1 MQKRFFIIPFPVW
14 GNAWITMWKFLRW
27 QWMSGAVAAS
37 IHPASLHR
45 SPVCFLLKRTLSWA
59 SAWEFFFFF
68 FLFSAL
74 SNLRYLLRLMCQI
87 SMATQKQTKK
97 RTLRNHTVRGARKF
111 STFCFLGRKYFTV
124 IGRQTRSRWNI
135 FARGVHRV
143 AAEATLTRG
152 ATTALCSSPNS
163 SRGNFFD

>member
-1 MQKRFFIIPFPVW
+1 MRKCLNHNVEIFKVTMNVRSSRCVDSSRLSPPKPCLFPTQKDFILSF
-14 GNAWITMWKFLRW
+14 
-27 QWMSGAVAAS
+27 
-37 IHPASLHR
+37 SLG
-45 SPVCFLLKRTLSWA
+45 V
-59 SAWEFFFFF
+59 FFFF

-74 SNLRYLLRLMCQI
+74 SNLRYLLHLMCQI
-87 SMATQKQTKK
+87 STATQKQKKK